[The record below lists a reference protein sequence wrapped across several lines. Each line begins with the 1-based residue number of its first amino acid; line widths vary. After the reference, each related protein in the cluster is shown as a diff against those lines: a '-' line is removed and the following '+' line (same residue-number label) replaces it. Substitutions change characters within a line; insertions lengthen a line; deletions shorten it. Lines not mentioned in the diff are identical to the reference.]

1 MMWLIQEDG
10 CKKGVKRMEKYVKL
24 VNFEFNRF
32 FKIYAALIAI
42 TVISQM
48 IGVVVMSKN
57 YMGRANQMMYEQGLS
72 QAEFIEQYG
81 TMSFYNVA
89 QTAWVMGPITLC
101 IVALIFYV
109 FLIWYRDWFG
119 KNTFIYRLLMLPT
132 ARLNVFFAKATT
144 IFLMVL
150 GLVALQIFLLS
161 VDASIIK
168 WLVPLGFRTD
178 LSIDQM
184 INALNY
190 LAIIF
195 PYHFFDFG
203 VHYGIGFMAVFVL
216 FTAILFE
223 RSFGIKGIILG
234 VIYCVLALLLLIS
247 PGIFTMIYEKPFL
260 YPIEYFVLEV
270 VLCSIVVTA
279 SIIISRFLLNNRIT
293 V

>member
-1 MMWLIQEDG
+1 MKNYL
-10 CKKGVKRMEKYVKL
+10 KL

-32 FKIYAALIAI
+32 FKIYAALIGI
-42 TVISQM
+42 TVISQITGIFVITKRYLDQANEM
-48 IGVVVMSKN
+48 IYN
-57 YMGRANQMMYEQGLS
+57 QGLS
-72 QAEFIEQYG
+72 QATFIEQYG
-81 TMSFYNVA
+81 TMSFYNIT
-89 QTAWVMGPITLC
+89 QTIWVMGPIALC

-150 GLVALQIFLLS
+150 GLVALQIFLLPVHS
-161 VDASIIK
+161 AILK
-168 WLVPLGFRTD
+168 WLVPLDFRID

-184 INALNY
+184 IDAFNY
-190 LAIIF
+190 LTIIF

-203 VHYGIGFMAVFVL
+203 THYAIGFMFVFVL

-223 RSFGIKGIILG
+223 RSYGIKGIILG
-234 VIYCVLALLLLIS
+234 VIYCVLVLLLLYS
-247 PGIFTMIYEKPFL
+247 PGILTIIYEKPFL
-260 YPIEYFVLEV
+260 YPSEYFVLEV
-270 VLCSIVVTA
+270 VLCLAVVVT
-279 SIIISRFLLNNRIT
+279 SIMISRFLLNKRIT